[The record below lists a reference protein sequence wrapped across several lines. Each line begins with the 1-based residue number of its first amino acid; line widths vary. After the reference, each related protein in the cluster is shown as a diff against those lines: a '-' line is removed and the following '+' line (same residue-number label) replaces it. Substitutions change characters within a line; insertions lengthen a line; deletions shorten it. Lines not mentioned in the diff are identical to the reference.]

1 MACPWAKL
9 QRSSKPYAMGRFN
22 GNPYDG
28 STSPRNRGRC
38 ARSDCPTGHRN
49 SCRKSSACSWK
60 RITNRSSVAT
70 HTDFD
75 LDGDATPHCERYGPS
90 GQVQSGSWRAIYRA
104 ALTRWITSYSC
115 LSCVKAST
123 MSSSSLSSADYSRQG
138 IWKAGNSTKRSVV
151 SRRAVLSAQC
161 FPISTS
167 IGLTSTL
174 NRHSFHSTPEEK
186 DEESIG
192 NTNGSP
198 TKRDITAERARE
210 KKPCTSKGKRN
221 TSRR

>member
-1 MACPWAKL
+1 
-9 QRSSKPYAMGRFN
+9 MGRFN
-22 GNPYDG
+22 GHPYDG

-49 SCRKSSACSWK
+49 SCRKSFACSWK
-60 RITNRSSVAT
+60 RITNRSGVTT

-75 LDGDATPHCERYGPS
+75 LDGDVTAHCERYGPR
-90 GQVQSGSWRAIYRA
+90 GQAPSGSWRAIYRA
-104 ALTRWITSYSC
+104 ALTHWITSCSC
-115 LSCVKAST
+115 PSCVKAST
-123 MSSSSLSSADYSRQG
+123 MSSSSPSSADYSRQG
-138 IWKAGNSTKRSVV
+138 IWKTGNSTKRSVE
-151 SRRAVLSAQC
+151 SRRAGLCAQC
-161 FPISTS
+161 FRISTS

-174 NRHSFHSTPEEK
+174 NRHSFHSTPERK

-192 NTNGSP
+192 TTNGSP
-198 TKRDITAERARE
+198 TKRDTTAEKARE

>member
-1 MACPWAKL
+1 
-9 QRSSKPYAMGRFN
+9 MGRFN
-22 GNPYDG
+22 GTPCGG

-38 ARSDCPTGHRN
+38 AHSACPTGHRN
-49 SCRKSSACSWK
+49 SCRKSSACSWR
-60 RITNRSSVAT
+60 RITNLSGVTT

-75 LDGDATPHCERYGPS
+75 LDGDATAHCEKYGPS
-90 GQVQSGSWRAIYRA
+90 GQAPSGSWRAIYHA
-104 ALTRWITSYSC
+104 VLTRSLMSCSCPSY
-115 LSCVKAST
+115 VKVST
-123 MSSSSLSSADYSRQG
+123 MSSSSPSSADYSRQG
-138 IWKAGNSTKRSVV
+138 IWKTGNSTKRSVQ
-151 SRRAVLSAQC
+151 SHRAVLSALC

-174 NRHSFHSTPEEK
+174 NRHSFHSTPERK

-198 TKRDITAERARE
+198 TRRDTTAEKARE

-221 TSRR
+221 ASRR